1 MDRRGIRSVRSGRS
15 DRFVTNSADE
25 THEVG
30 IQLGRLLRPP
40 IVVLLRGT
48 LGAGKTT
55 LARGIAEGL
64 GMRDVSRVSS
74 PSFALVNIYQG
85 RCTIYHVDLY
95 RLEGSRD
102 LYSTG
107 IDEFLGQDGVTLV
120 EWSERLTFPIESAV
134 LVDIED
140 AGGDSRVIRVSRP
153 PSARAEMSQTARQ
166 DRSSGNGI
174 RSRRRRK
181 QR

>member
-1 MDRRGIRSVRSGRS
+1 
-15 DRFVTNSADE
+15 
-25 THEVG
+25 
-30 IQLGRLLRPP
+30 
-40 IVVLLRGT
+40 
-48 LGAGKTT
+48 
-55 LARGIAEGL
+55 
-64 GMRDVSRVSS
+64 MRDVSRVSS